1 MTAALTEAAIDLI
14 VEEGL
19 HVSVR
24 QIAAR
29 AGVNHGLIHTYFGSK
44 QALLSAA
51 ADEIN
56 RRASEDADPSGFP
69 PPDLAERRGGELAKA
84 LARIRLD
91 AAQHLF
97 SSHPVT
103 ESWKAALAR
112 TQPALRDDEIDT
124 MIATSSALG
133 LGWAMFADHLCEL
146 LDLDEARR
154 AELDKN
160 VAALVAEL
168 GGIPDSSQ

>member
-44 QALLSAA
+44 QGLLSAA

-56 RRASEDADPSGFP
+56 RRASEVADPSGFP
-69 PPDLAERRGGELAKA
+69 RPDLAERRGGELAKA